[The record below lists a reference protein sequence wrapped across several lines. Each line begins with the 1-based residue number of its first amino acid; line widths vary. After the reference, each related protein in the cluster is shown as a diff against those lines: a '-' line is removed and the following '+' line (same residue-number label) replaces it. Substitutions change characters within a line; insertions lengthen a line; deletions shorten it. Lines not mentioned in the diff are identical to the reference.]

1 MPYSKTII
9 SNMALAHC
17 GVNARIQD
25 VDNEKSNEANQ
36 CRLFFD
42 HIVELVLEA
51 CEWPFATVFIPL
63 QSLGDPPDGWAY
75 RYKKPANCKLA
86 IKIVNP
92 ATRTEATGQKIPF
105 VIVDDEDGYGECILC
120 DLEAAVLKCN
130 RLILDPGR
138 FTSSF
143 AQAVAMGLASHIAM
157 PLRVDGGIVKNVQ
170 NQFNG
175 WLAEAVNFKQREQ
188 QEDVE
193 PDSELVGARG

>member
-17 GVNARIQD
+17 GINARIQD

-51 CEWPFATVFIPL
+51 CPWPFATRRVVL
-63 QSLGDPPDGWAY
+63 QNLGSPPDEWAF
-75 RYKKPANCKLA
+75 RYKYPADCKLA

-92 ATRTEATGQKIPF
+92 SARTETNSQRIPF
-105 VIVDDEDGYGECILC
+105 EIVDEEDGYGQCILT
-120 DLEAAVLKCN
+120 DQDDAVLKCN
-130 RLILDPGR
+130 KLILDPGR
-138 FTSSF
+138 FTASF
-143 AQAVAMGLASHIAM
+143 AQAVAMGLGAHIAT
-157 PLRVDGGIVKNVQ
+157 PLRVDPSITKVVQ
-170 NQFNG
+170 NNFNG

-193 PDSELVGARG
+193 PDSEYVGARS